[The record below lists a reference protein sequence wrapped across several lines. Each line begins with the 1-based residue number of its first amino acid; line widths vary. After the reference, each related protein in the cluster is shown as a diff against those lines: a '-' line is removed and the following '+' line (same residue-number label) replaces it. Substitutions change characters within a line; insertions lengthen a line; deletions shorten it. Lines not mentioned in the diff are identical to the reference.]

1 MRFLLAPLTQKTL
14 SLVLHRA
21 VALMDPN
28 NGGADLTLQPE
39 TWQFAMIAFRGKF
52 LERGACVAEEM
63 HVCLFWGFFGY
74 ESLYVCILH
83 CPVSG
88 AAGRRTE
95 DE

>member
-52 LERGACVAEEM
+52 LEKGS
-63 HVCLFWGFFGY
+63 VCGGRNARVFVLGGF
-74 ESLYVCILH
+74 LV
-83 CPVSG
+83 
-88 AAGRRTE
+88 
-95 DE
+95 

>member
-1 MRFLLAPLTQKTL
+1 
-14 SLVLHRA
+14 
-21 VALMDPN
+21 
-28 NGGADLTLQPE
+28 
-39 TWQFAMIAFRGKF
+39 
-52 LERGACVAEEM
+52 M